1 VPEKQRVPAALVLV
15 ATLAAGCASLDPD
28 TQASLDVAYLTNRD
42 THVENGDTVRY
53 RTAVAETSAGY
64 CRVAATVTGK
74 ARSRFLEH
82 AAAPVETVLSGFELA
97 PDEGLLVYVH
107 GYNTGFERA
116 CRHAALV
123 ALQTGFEGRV
133 LLFSWPS
140 SQAVVTY
147 AEDASRF
154 GASEPAIFAALHAL
168 ADRYGAE
175 RIHVMTHSMGARLTR
190 GSGQGLERADG
201 QFGEL
206 LLVAPDV
213 SRDRFLA
220 SLPELKARFRGVTI
234 LASDRDRLLSF
245 SQVVNASPRLGQ
257 ANRGAPDGVN
267 LIDVT
272 ELDGFRVGGH
282 NYHIYHAEVGA
293 ILRAALEGR
302 EKQPR

>member
-1 VPEKQRVPAALVLV
+1 MPETKRVLAALIIS
-15 ATLAAGCASLDPD
+15 ATMTSGCASLDPS
-28 TQASLDVAYLTNRD
+28 TLTSLDVAYLTNRD
-42 THVENGDTVRY
+42 AQTRNGDTVRY

-64 CRVAATVTGK
+64 CRVAATVEGK

-82 AAAPVETVLSGFELA
+82 APASVETVLSAFA
-97 PDEGLLVYVH
+97 PGEGVLVYVH

-116 CRHAALV
+116 CRHAALI

-175 RIHVMTHSMGARLTR
+175 RIHIMTHSMGARLTR
-190 GSGQGLERADG
+190 GSAEGLERADG
-201 QFGEL
+201 HFGEL

-213 SRDRFLA
+213 SRERFVA
-220 SLPELKARFRGVTI
+220 WLPGLRERFRGVTV

-245 SQVVNASPRLGQ
+245 SRVVNASPRLGQ
-257 ANRGAPDGVN
+257 ANGSAPDGVN
-267 LIDVT
+267 LVDVT
-272 ELDGFRVGGH
+272 EFDGFRVGGH

-293 ILRAALEGR
+293 ILRAALEDPENGAY
-302 EKQPR
+302 

>member
-1 VPEKQRVPAALVLV
+1 M
-15 ATLAAGCASLDPD
+15 TLTPLE
-28 TQASLDVAYLTNRD
+28 VAYLTNRD
-42 THVENGDTVRY
+42 THAGNGDAVRY

-64 CRVAATVTGK
+64 CRVAVTVDGK

-82 AAAPVETVLSGFELA
+82 AAAPVEAVLSAFELA
-97 PDEGLLVYVH
+97 PGEGLLVYVH

-123 ALQTGFEGRV
+123 ALQTGFEGRL

-154 GASEPAIFAALHAL
+154 GASKPAIFAALHAL

-175 RIHVMTHSMGARLTR
+175 RVHVMTHSMGARLIR
-190 GSGQGLERADG
+190 GSVDGLERAEG
-201 QFGEL
+201 RFGEL

-213 SRDRFLA
+213 NRDRFVA
-220 SLPELKARFRGVTI
+220 SLPGLRERFRGVTV

-257 ANRGAPDGVN
+257 ANRDVPEGVN

-272 ELDGFRVGGH
+272 ELDGFRAGGH
-282 NYHIYHAEVGA
+282 NYHIYHAEVGT
-293 ILRAALEGR
+293 ILRATLAPR
-302 EKQPR
+302 EFPAH

>member
-1 VPEKQRVPAALVLV
+1 MF
-15 ATLAAGCASLDPD
+15 ATVTTGCASLDP
-28 TQASLDVAYLTNRD
+28 TTLAPLEVAYLTNRD
-42 THVENGDTVRY
+42 THAGNGGTIRY

-64 CRVAATVTGK
+64 CRVLATLDGK

-82 AAAPVETVLSGFELA
+82 APAPVETVLSAFELA
-97 PDEGLLVYVH
+97 PGEGLLVYIH

-140 SQAVVTY
+140 SQAVITY

-154 GASEPAIFAALHAL
+154 GASVSEIFAALQSL

-175 RIHVMTHSMGARLTR
+175 RVHVMTHSMGARLTG
-190 GSGQGLERADG
+190 GSAEGLERADG
-201 QFGEL
+201 RFGEL

-213 SRDRFLA
+213 SRDRFVA
-220 SLPELKARFRGVTI
+220 SLPGLRERFRGVTV

-245 SQVVNASPRLGQ
+245 SQAINASARLGQ
-257 ANRGAPDGVN
+257 ANGSAPDGVN
-267 LIDVT
+267 LVDVT

-282 NYHIYHAEVGA
+282 NYHLYHAEIGA
-293 ILRAALEGR
+293 ILRAALETR
-302 EKQPR
+302 EFPAR